1 MSTGSQAQVEARRLE
16 GARQQIDQLVKR
28 LAQLAEQDV
37 APADFYGP
45 FLQSVLEALA
55 APVGVVWGR
64 TAQGNLGLQYQINLR
79 NLGLDQDEE
88 RRRKHDDLLRQVL
101 QSGRPMHVLPHS
113 SPGAVEDGQPAGG
126 NLTDHLL
133 LMAPMRVDQQVVG
146 LVEVWQR
153 PNYLPNAV
161 PGFMQFLVAMADL
174 AGIYY
179 RNNHRRRMM
188 GQEQLW
194 TQLETYA
201 LQVQSSLNPTEVAY
215 LVANEGRRLLEA
227 DRLSVAVRYGP
238 KTVIEAVSG
247 VDVVE
252 KRSKQVRRMRT
263 LCQRVLTWNEKLVFR
278 GTPDDSLPPRV
289 VEALD
294 AYLEESP
301 CKLLVVM
308 PLRDAREKESKKPAR
323 SALLME
329 AFEPGMTTEQM
340 LGRLEVVGKH
350 ATRSL
355 YNAIEYKRIPFRWVW
370 MPMAA
375 VQEGLGG
382 KARAIGILVLLALAL
397 LVGSMV
403 LVPYPLKMEAKGQL
417 LPEDR
422 RWVFSPVEAQIV
434 SIDPSVRP
442 TATVSEGQELMT
454 MYDGQLAGKIIDLL
468 TAIQSAAEEGRHAQA
483 RENDPSLSDAERAEA
498 GTRRSMN
505 EIQRRGK
512 QQELDQLCNRTGAD
526 PQRPGYFVIRS
537 PMNGTILNSGFR
549 ENLVHRSVKP
559 SDNLIRLGNKSKRWE
574 VELKISQ
581 KHIGQVLK
589 AFETTGAQELDVDLL
604 VLSAPTRV
612 FKGKL
617 RLDKV
622 AGEANPPHEETAT
635 GTETEPVVL
644 AWVRIAGD
652 DIPDDERIPPELL
665 TTGIEVHSKIRC
677 GSRAMGYA
685 LFYGVWEFL
694 YEKVVFFF

>member
-1 MSTGSQAQVEARRLE
+1 MSTGSQSVEARRLE

-37 APADFYGP
+37 APTDFYGP

-55 APVGVVWGR
+55 APAGVVWGR
-64 TAQGNLGLQYQINLR
+64 TTQGNLGLQYQINLR
-79 NLGLDQDEE
+79 QIGLDQDEE

-101 QSGRPMHVLPHS
+101 QTGRPMHVLPHS
-113 SPGAVEDGQPAGG
+113 SPGVVEDGQPAGG

-153 PNYLPNAV
+153 PNYMPNAV

-174 AGIYY
+174 AAIYY

-194 TQLETYA
+194 TQLENYA
-201 LQVQSSLNPTEVAY
+201 LQVQSSLNPTEVSY
-215 LVANEGRRLLEA
+215 LVANEGRRLLEC

-278 GTPDDSLPPRV
+278 GTPDDSLPPKV
-289 VEALD
+289 VQALD

-308 PLRDAREKESKKPAR
+308 PLRDQREKESKKPAR

-329 AFEPGMTTEQM
+329 AFEPGLTTEQM

-350 ATRSL
+350 ATRAL
-355 YNAIEYKRIPFRWVW
+355 YNATEYKRIPFRWVW
-370 MPMAA
+370 LPMAK
-375 VQEGLGG
+375 VQDGLGG
-382 KARAIGILVLLALAL
+382 KARAIGMLVVLALAVFVGC
-397 LVGSMV
+397 LVW
-403 LVPYPLKMEAKGQL
+403 VPYPLKMEAKGQL
-417 LPEDR
+417 RPEEV
-422 RWVFSPVEAQIV
+422 RWLYSPREAQVVDISGNV
-434 SIDPSVRP
+434 QHGSDVQKGQPLMEMYDFQLARD
-442 TATVSEGQELMT
+442 VSELKATIDSAHKEAGQW
-454 MYDGQLAGKIIDLL
+454 
-468 TAIQSAAEEGRHAQA
+468 AARAHQPGISPGEQ
-483 RENDPSLSDAERAEA
+483 SDANIKRD
-498 GTRRSMN
+498 
-505 EIQRRGK
+505 QRLFQRDSK
-512 QQELDQLCNRTGAD
+512 RNELDELLHRTDAD
-526 PQRPGYFVIRS
+526 ETRPGYFWIRA
-537 PMNGTILNSGFR
+537 PIDGRVLTADFR
-549 ENLVHRSVKP
+549 ETLIRRQVKP
-559 SDNLIRLGNKSKRWE
+559 SEQLLRIGATKKPWE
-574 VELKISQ
+574 IELKIPQ
-581 KHIGQVLK
+581 KHIGQVRK
-589 AFETTGAQELDVDLL
+589 AFELSGEDELDVDLL

-612 FKGKL
+612 FKG
-617 RLDKV
+617 RLSRDKIS
-622 AGEANPPHEETAT
+622 GEATPPHEETAT
-635 GTETEPVVL
+635 GTESEPVVM
-644 AWVRIAGD
+644 AWVRIAGEG
-652 DIPDDERIPPELL
+652 IPEDQQIPADMLE
-665 TTGIEVHSKIRC
+665 TGVEVHAKIRC
-677 GSRAMGYA
+677 GSRAMGYS